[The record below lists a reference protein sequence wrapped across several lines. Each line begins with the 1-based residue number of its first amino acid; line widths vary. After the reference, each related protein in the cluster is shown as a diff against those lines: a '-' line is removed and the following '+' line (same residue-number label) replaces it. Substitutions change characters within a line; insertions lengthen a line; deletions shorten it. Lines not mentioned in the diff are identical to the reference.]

1 MSHCVETMFSV
12 REKPWHYELT
22 KEVTKI
28 IQEAPTSAEAL
39 KAAGLDWEVVPKFVY
54 DEMGR
59 VIPGYTA
66 NTRDMDDKVLGIV
79 SDRYKIVQNKD
90 AFDFTDN
97 LVGEALKYETAGSLR
112 NGKQVWLLGRMPDTK
127 ILDDEVEPYIC
138 FTNTHDGSGA
148 VRVLM
153 TPVRVVCNNT
163 LNFALESAKRS
174 WSARHTGDI
183 TSKLADARETLMLAN
198 DYMKAMNQ
206 AAEELATQSMSAT
219 ATKNAINALIPVAT
233 DATPKQKEQAAKQKE
248 EIMVCMFAPDLANF
262 VGTKW
267 GFLNAIADY
276 VDHAQPQ
283 RRTKNYDQNN
293 WGKIMAG
300 HPMLDKAFAMASEI
314 V

>member
-1 MSHCVETMFSV
+1 MSHCIETMFSV
-12 REKPWHYELT
+12 REKPWHYEMT
-22 KEVTKI
+22 KDVTKL
-28 IQEAPTSAEAL
+28 IQEAPTSLDAL
-39 KAAGLDWEVVPKFVY
+39 RYAGLDWEVVDRPVFDTY
-54 DEMGR
+54 GNE
-59 VIPGYTA
+59 IAGYKA
-66 NTRDMDDKVLGIV
+66 NTRTSDDSVLGIV
-79 SDRYKIVQNKD
+79 SDRYKIVQNRE
-90 AFDFTDN
+90 AFDFTDS

-127 ILDDEVEPYIC
+127 ILGDEVEPYIC

-206 AAEELATQSMSAT
+206 TAEEMATQPLSAT
-219 ATKNAINALIPVAT
+219 ATKNIINALVPVMP

-262 VGTKW
+262 AGTKW

-276 VDHAQPQ
+276 CDHALPQ
-283 RRTKNYDQNN
+283 RMVKGYDERK
-293 WGKIMAG
+293 WGKIMTG
-300 HPMLDKAFAMASEI
+300 HPMLDKAFAMAAEA